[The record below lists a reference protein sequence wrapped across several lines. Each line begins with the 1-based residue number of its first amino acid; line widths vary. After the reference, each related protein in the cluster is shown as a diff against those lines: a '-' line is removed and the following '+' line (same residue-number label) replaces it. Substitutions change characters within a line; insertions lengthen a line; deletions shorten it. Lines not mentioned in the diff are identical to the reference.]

1 LGHLEGKQHFEI
13 LGFQGLGWSLP
24 INYQSES
31 QSYPHYYS
39 QENTHA
45 AGQPKSNKMHTNN
58 YHTNQRAIPEQV
70 PKDDHV
76 MVRFKKGFK

>member
-1 LGHLEGKQHFEI
+1 
-13 LGFQGLGWSLP
+13 
-24 INYQSES
+24 
-31 QSYPHYYS
+31 
-39 QENTHA
+39 
-45 AGQPKSNKMHTNN
+45 MHTNN